1 MNKLK
6 IATIVA
12 RVILGLP
19 FLIFGINYFFPFAPH
34 PELHGAAIDYMTGLT
49 KAGYFWP
56 LLRSLE
62 ILIGIALISGY
73 FVPLALAVLAPINLQ
88 ILIFHLALEPQ
99 NIPMAVILA
108 LLQAFLIYRYWA
120 SYKSIFVP
128 KVIVA

>member
-1 MNKLK
+1 MK
-6 IATIVA
+6 IATIIA

-62 ILIGIALISGY
+62 IVIGIALISGY
-73 FVPLALAVLAPINLQ
+73 FVPAALAVLAPINLQ
-88 ILIFHLALEPQ
+88 ILLFHLALEPQ
-99 NIPMAVILA
+99 NVPMAVILA
-108 LLQAFLIYRYWA
+108 ILQVFLMYRYWA
-120 SYKSIFVP
+120 YFKPLFTLKTEI
-128 KVIVA
+128 A